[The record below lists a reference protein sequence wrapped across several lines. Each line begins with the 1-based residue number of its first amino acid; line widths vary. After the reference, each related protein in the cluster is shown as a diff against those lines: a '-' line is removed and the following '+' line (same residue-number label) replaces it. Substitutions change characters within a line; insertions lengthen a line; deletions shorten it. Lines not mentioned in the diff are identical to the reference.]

1 MSAVRPAAEP
11 PPPLSPVAIAGLERV
26 RRLIDSVRRDAR
38 GWVWVEGLA
47 LVVLAAA
54 GVFWALLVG
63 FIALDF
69 ARSTPRDRFAEPP
82 VFALGSERVSG
93 AGHCSGST
101 R

>member
-1 MSAVRPAAEP
+1 MESR
-11 PPPLSPVAIAGLERV
+11 I
-26 RRLIDSVRRDAR
+26 
-38 GWVWVEGLA
+38 
-47 LVVLAAA
+47 AA

-63 FIALDF
+63 FIAVDF
-69 ARSTPRDRFAEPP
+69 ARSSPRDRFAEPP